1 MDRSDRTA
9 SAYWRAAAFP
19 ISHVRFPISVF
30 SVALC
35 FVLASCGF
43 QLRDEVALPPSLQ
56 RVSLEISDPFSPLAR
71 DLEAALERAGATVVA
86 TGTDGAGVVR
96 IPVNELKTEV
106 LTVGGTA
113 RVQEYAV
120 RYKVELE
127 VAGANGATIVPRG
140 PIELEREYSFD
151 ETQALGAA
159 TEEALIRKELQ
170 REMVQQVL
178 RRIEAATR

>member
-1 MDRSDRTA
+1 MKTIRTA
-9 SAYWRAAAFP
+9 
-19 ISHVRFPISVF
+19 V
-30 SVALC
+30 L
-35 FVLASCGF
+35 FVLVFIVTACGF
-43 QLRDEVALPPSLQ
+43 HLREDIALPPALQ
-56 RVSLEISDPFSPLAR
+56 TVSLDIADAFSPLAR
-71 DLEAALERAGATVVA
+71 DLEAALERAGASVVPK
-86 TGTDGAGVVR
+86 GTEGAGIVR

-120 RYKVELE
+120 RYRVELE
-127 VAGANGATIVPRG
+127 IVDAKEHALLPRT

-159 TEEALIRKELQ
+159 QEEALIRKELQ

-178 RRIEAATR
+178 RRIETIK

>member
-1 MDRSDRTA
+1 MRIVGRFA
-9 SAYWRAAAFP
+9 VFAIALALAA
-19 ISHVRFPISVF
+19 
-30 SVALC
+30 
-35 FVLASCGF
+35 CGF
-43 QLRDEVALPPSLQ
+43 RPREDIALPPGLQ
-56 RVSLEISDPFSPLAR
+56 VVSLDIADVFSPLAR
-71 DLEAALERAGATVVA
+71 DLESALERAGATVKPKGA
-86 TGTDGAGVVR
+86 DGAGVVR

-120 RYKVELE
+120 RYRVELE
-127 VAGANGATIVPRG
+127 LAGADGTVILPRT

-159 TEEALIRKELQ
+159 QEEALIRKELQ

-178 RRIEAATR
+178 RRIEAAGRL